1 MEHNEVIDDTSNPDI
16 FSKLRIIIAKQLEIA
31 DELTIKPG
39 STFTEDLL
47 VDSLDLIELV
57 IKIEDGFG
65 IEIDD
70 TTAGEIKTVQ
80 DVIDYIEEQ
89 TGA

>member
-1 MEHNEVIDDTSNPDI
+1 MEHNEDTSSPDI
-16 FSKLRIIIAKQLEIA
+16 FSKLRIIIAKQLEIT
-31 DELTIKPG
+31 DELTIKPE

-70 TTAGEIKTVQ
+70 TTAGDIKTVQ
-80 DVIDYIEEQ
+80 DVIDYIETE

>member
-1 MEHNEVIDDTSNPDI
+1 MEHNEDTSSPDI
-16 FSKLRIIIAKQLEIA
+16 FSKLRIIIAKQLEIT
-31 DELTIKPG
+31 DELTIKPE

-65 IEIDD
+65 IEIDCSFD
-70 TTAGEIKTVQ
+70 LRIRVS
-80 DVIDYIEEQ
+80 
-89 TGA
+89 